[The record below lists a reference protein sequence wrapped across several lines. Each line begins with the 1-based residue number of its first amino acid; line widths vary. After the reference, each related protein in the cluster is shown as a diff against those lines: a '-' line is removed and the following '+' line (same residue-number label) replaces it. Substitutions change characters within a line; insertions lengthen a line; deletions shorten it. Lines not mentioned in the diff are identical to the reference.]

1 MIPFFQRPALAYAL
15 AGESPAR
22 RPGQG
27 GKVPSLLLSVYDEI
41 KSFGDRD
48 RFYKRAADKE
58 LDDILKEAD
67 RPADQADFD
76 RYYSARD
83 LAPETPQVEEA
94 EPAVPAP
101 AGQAENLEAVAAD
114 SPCGCGCGCPTGG
127 ETGETGSDCLD
138 ENGYCH
144 GYWDA
149 SGVCHC
155 GDETGGT
162 GGETGETGGETGGTG
177 TETGG
182 CLDENGYCHGYWDA
196 SGVCHCGD
204 ETGGTGGET
213 GETGGS
219 CDECCDCSQYCDC
232 SSFCR
237 CGGQAGAVG
246 SGHGCGCGGGCSG
259 CQPSGCSGCDC
270 EQHCLCSEYC
280 NCEELCCGDDAT
292 GCDTGS
298 TGGETGCGCVCT
310 CTCGCGTGGTGGNT
324 GGTGC
329 GCGGDT
335 GCTSC
340 CPHCDEGCGNETGCG
355 CDAGGE
361 PGNAYNGCGRSEGGG
376 CVGAGGYSGET
387 AVETSSAIGC
397 PCDGEG
403 GEDGP
408 YVCGACCD
416 CSYICYPR
424 IYCDERDC
432 SYNLNG
438 RCGKHLPCE
447 DNIFE
452 DNSFRPHCGCA
463 KTEEDRPV
471 AQPPIPQARPDNP
484 RPLDPATEL
493 FYRNERKR
501 IMGE

>member
-94 EPAVPAP
+94 EPAAPAP
-101 AGQAENLEAVAAD
+101 AGQAENLEAVPAA
-114 SPCGCGCGCPTGG
+114 SSCGCGCGCGCPTGG

-138 ENGYCH
+138 ENGYCQ
-144 GYWDA
+144 
-149 SGVCHC
+149 
-155 GDETGGT
+155 
-162 GGETGETGGETGGTG
+162 
-177 TETGG
+177 
-182 CLDENGYCHGYWDA
+182 GYWDA

-292 GCDTGS
+292 GCDTGA
-298 TGGETGCGCVCT
+298 TGGETGGGCGCVCT

-355 CDAGGE
+355 CEAGGE

-387 AVETSSAIGC
+387 AVETSSASGC

-403 GEDGP
+403 SEDGP